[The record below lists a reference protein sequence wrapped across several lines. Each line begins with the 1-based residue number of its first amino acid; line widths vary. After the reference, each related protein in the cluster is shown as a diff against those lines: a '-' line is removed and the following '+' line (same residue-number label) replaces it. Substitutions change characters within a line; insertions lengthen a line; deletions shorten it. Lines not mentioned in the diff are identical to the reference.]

1 MNCNSTA
8 FESPFE
14 EQIYFSSTVQLVN
27 NIQVCFLGI
36 QSVFRI
42 LEPLQQ
48 SGAFNQFFS
57 YFGSSTNI
65 QQSSIKTC
73 QQTQSV
79 FLFFWIYKSI
89 AGNV

>member
-48 SGAFNQFFS
+48 SGAFNQFFHILEALQTFS
-57 YFGSSTNI
+57 NLQSKPVSKRKVFFFFFGFT
-65 QQSSIKTC
+65 K
-73 QQTQSV
+73 V
-79 FLFFWIYKSI
+79 
-89 AGNV
+89 